1 MKIKISTKIFA
12 VLISSFIVLL
22 FLSMV
27 VNIETQKNLYLSNVQ
42 KSYRYSEIVDKVNN
56 LFEKYGIAED
66 KTYSDEQILEV
77 IYSSDFKDEFYK
89 IASENSAFLYIT
101 KFDRIN
107 EVYLS
112 SLEIPYKDNYI
123 KLGNDEIIFI
133 GDLLNENQRSEL
145 LEILKAGLYPNDVND
160 LTHLEISYAKSGDEL
175 VYFSYTL
182 SEEAKQLLLDK
193 DVKHHVEFKKNDY
206 AGEIKTSYITKFY
219 IDGYCTAFDML
230 NSKHS
235 LFKAEDIKQFVE
247 DNRTF
252 SGSRGNSL
260 YYRRDVRDI
269 TYLFMNATINRDDSL
284 FFLNIADMANDAD
297 AYTLKWYLQSNYHI
311 YIIAF
316 VLALIIARIS
326 SYMISKP
333 IKKLEQSALKISN
346 NQFDEEVTTKS
357 QDEIGS
363 LANSIEIMRLN
374 LIEHINKLNDE
385 VEKVKE
391 LESLRKDFINQFTHE
406 MKTPLGIINGYSE
419 LIEEAETD
427 EEKQKY
433 LDIIN
438 RETVRINDLVQAML
452 KLSRLESGKVELSK
466 EQLDLEDIASE
477 VIDEFE
483 VLLMKKNI
491 KVEVH
496 VVDKYVYGD
505 KQQLMTVIRNFI
517 SNAIKHTDTKIIL
530 TIDKG
535 IKVFNE
541 GKPIDE
547 DKLNGIWYTFVT
559 HDKTGT
565 GLGLAICRS
574 ILELHNYQY
583 GVTNKENGVEF
594 YFFE

>member
-1 MKIKISTKIFA
+1 MKKLRNRIFIRLMFVVVMILGISMF
-12 VLISSFIVLL
+12 
-22 FLSMV
+22 
-27 VNIETQKNLYLSNVQ
+27 VNIKAQRNLYIDYAIESFMGYEQGQEILDMFGVGDSKDRLSYEETIDKIHEFNIRDKIDIFKWSTRNILVFTDEEPTKQ
-42 KSYRYSEIVDKVNN
+42 NEIIDYS
-56 LFEKYGIAED
+56 FQ
-66 KTYSDEQILEV
+66 S
-77 IYSSDFKDEFYK
+77 
-89 IASENSAFLYIT
+89 
-101 KFDRIN
+101 
-107 EVYLS
+107 
-112 SLEIPYKDNYI
+112 PYQDNYI
-123 KLGNDEIIFI
+123 YLMTQELGYKPFSIESFPFDVRESLLTYLKTNMNKKDEYGLFDIYV
-133 GDLLNENQRSEL
+133 DYCLEN
-145 LEILKAGLYPNDVND
+145 
-160 LTHLEISYAKSGDEL
+160 DEL
-175 VYFSYTL
+175 VYLKWGDNTFGTITGDVSKTYLNNYCINGNLYWYDHLRDKYTIIN
-182 SEEAKQLLLDK
+182 LD
-193 DVKHHVEFKKNDY
+193 E
-206 AGEIKTSYITKFY
+206 
-219 IDGYCTAFDML
+219 
-230 NSKHS
+230 
-235 LFKAEDIKQFVE
+235 LFKVIKVKSSSTAIGYGGASIE
-247 DNRTF
+247 KIMHN
-252 SGSRGNSL
+252 NNL
-260 YYRRDVRDI
+260 YFISSVYI
-269 TYLFMNATINRDDSL
+269 GG
-284 FFLNIADMANDAD
+284 NIAEYYKVVNCKLVNVVQDFD
-297 AYTLKWYLQSNYHI
+297 LFILQKHFEQNI
-311 YIIAF
+311 LLYI
-316 VLALIIARIS
+316 VALILMVLCSYQIS
-326 SYMISKP
+326 NMISKP
-333 IKKLEQSALKISN
+333 IIAIEKAALKISN
-346 NQFDEEVTTKS
+346 NEFD
-357 QDEIGS
+357 QDIKITSKDELGS
-363 LANSIEIMRLN
+363 LQNSISIMQNN
-374 LIEHINKLNDE
+374 LKSTIRKLNDE

-491 KVEVH
+491 KVEVD
-496 VVDKYVYGD
+496 VIDKCVYGD

-517 SNAIKHTDTKIIL
+517 SNAIKHTDTKIVV

-535 IKVFNE
+535 VKVFNE
-541 GKPIDE
+541 GKPIGE